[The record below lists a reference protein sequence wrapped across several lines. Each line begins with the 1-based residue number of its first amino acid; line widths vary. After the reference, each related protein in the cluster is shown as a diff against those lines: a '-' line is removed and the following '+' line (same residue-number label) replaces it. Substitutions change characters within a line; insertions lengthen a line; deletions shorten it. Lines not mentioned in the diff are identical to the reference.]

1 MAKTKTK
8 PGTTPSGAPPTV
20 PVLLPLALPAPYDYL
35 LPKGAKAEPGRFV
48 VAPLGTVEYLGA
60 VWRRPQEAARPEIDR
75 NKLRAIVE
83 VIDDVPTLPPVS
95 LDFADWVAN
104 YTLSSPGMVL
114 RMMMSA
120 GRAFDPPAPR
130 YGVRLIGPAPER
142 MTPARAR
149 VIEAAKNGLIWVKSS
164 LAEAA
169 GVSPGVID
177 GLVDAGTLI
186 AEPLPDWHALPLDLS
201 LKRAKLTA
209 EQEDAARKLLA
220 DTSGGFTVTLLD
232 GVTGSGKTEVYFEAI
247 AAALARG
254 RQVLV
259 LMPEIA
265 LTGQFIARCE
275 ERFGARPAEWHSGV
289 SAPLRG
295 RVWRAVAENK
305 AKLVVGARSA
315 LFLPFPD
322 LGLIVVDEEH
332 DQSYKQEERVTYQ
345 ARDMAVVRGHLGQ
358 APVVLSSA
366 TPSIESLV
374 NAEQGRYRHI
384 RLAQRFRTRSSQESP
399 VHVHPTR
406 LGPDGVRPK
415 APSPSRGGMKD
426 VPAPKTPKPPPGG
439 EEPALGLDPRV
450 DRRSRSG
457 GGPDA
462 RLDGTGLP
470 EIAAIDMRAN
480 PPERGRWLSPVL
492 ADAISETLQRGEQA
506 LLFLN
511 RRGYAPVT
519 LCRKCGFRFECPNCS
534 AWLVE
539 HRFRRR
545 LECHHCGTFV
555 PIPGTCP
562 KCGAEHSLVPC
573 GPGIERI
580 AEEIAERFPDARRVL
595 LSSDLTPS
603 IGDLRETLRE
613 IEDREV
619 DVIIGTQLVAKGHH
633 FPGLALVGVVDGDL
647 GLAQADPR
655 AAERTFQ
662 LLNQVTGRA
671 GRDAIPGRGFI
682 QTYMPEH
689 PVMQAIV
696 SGDRDAFYEREIAA
710 RREAGLP
717 PFGRLASL
725 LVSGSSREA
734 AETYARAVAL
744 AAPAAAKIQV
754 LGPAEAPLSV
764 IRGRHRY
771 RLLVKAAREADLQAY
786 LRLWLSQVPKP
797 KGDVRLIV
805 DVDPYSFL

>member
-8 PGTTPSGAPPTV
+8 PKAAPVSAPATV

-35 LPKGAKAEPGRFV
+35 VPKGLQVEPGQFV
-48 VAPLGTVEYLGA
+48 VVPLGPVDYLG
-60 VWRRPQEAARPEIDR
+60 VIWPRPEGEAPPKIEPK
-75 NKLRAIVE
+75 KLREIIELV
-83 VIDDVPTLPPVS
+83 DDVPPLPRIS

-120 GRAFDPPAPR
+120 GRAFDPPAQR
-130 YGVRLIGPAPER
+130 YGVRLAGPPPQR
-142 MTPARAR
+142 MTSARAR
-149 VIEAAKNGLIWVKSS
+149 VLEAAANGLIWVKSS
-164 LAEAA
+164 LAETA

-177 GLVDAGTLI
+177 GLVDAGALVT
-186 AEPLPDWHALPLDLS
+186 EPLPDWHAMPLDLS
-201 LKRAKLTA
+201 RQRAKLTKEQA
-209 EQEDAARKLLA
+209 EAARALLEN
-220 DTSGGFTVTLLD
+220 TSGAFTVSLLD
-232 GVTGSGKTEVYFEAI
+232 GVTGSGKTEIYFEAI
-247 AAALARG
+247 AAALGRG

-265 LTGQFIARCE
+265 LTSQFIARCE

-289 SAPLRG
+289 SGPMRG
-295 RVWRAVAENK
+295 RVWRAVADNK

-332 DQSYKQEERVTYQ
+332 DQSYKQEERVAYQ
-345 ARDMAVVRGHLGQ
+345 ARDMAVLRGALGS

-384 RLAQRFRTRSSQESP
+384 RLGTRY
-399 VHVHPTR
+399 
-406 LGPDGVRPK
+406 K
-415 APSPSRGGMKD
+415 A
-426 VPAPKTPKPPPGG
+426 A
-439 EEPALGLDPRV
+439 
-450 DRRSRSG
+450 
-457 GGPDA
+457 
-462 RLDGTGLP
+462 GLP
-470 EIAAIDMRAN
+470 AISAIDMRAA
-480 PPERGRWLSPVL
+480 PPERGRWLSPILV
-492 ADAISETLQRGEQA
+492 DAVAETLRRGEQA

-519 LCRKCGFRFECPNCS
+519 LCRKCGFKFECPNCS

-555 PIPGTCP
+555 PIPETCP
-562 KCGAEHSLVPC
+562 NCGAEHSLVPC
-573 GPGIERI
+573 GPGVERI
-580 AEEIAERFPDARRVL
+580 AEEVAERFPEARRVL

-603 IGDLRETLRE
+603 ISDLRETLRE
-613 IEDREV
+613 IEEREV

-671 GRDAIPGRGFI
+671 GRDTVPGRGLI

-689 PVMQAIV
+689 PVIQALV
-696 SGDRDAFYEREIAA
+696 SGDREAFLEREIAA
-710 RREAGLP
+710 RREATLP

-725 LVSGSSREA
+725 LVSGSAREA
-734 AETYARAVAL
+734 VEAYARAVAL
-744 AAPAAAKIQV
+744 AAPPAAKIQV

-786 LRLWLSQVPKP
+786 LRLWLSAVPKA
-797 KGDVRLIV
+797 KGDVRLVV
-805 DVDPYSFL
+805 DVDPYNFL

>member
-1 MAKTKTK
+1 MAKAKTKHGAK
-8 PGTTPSGAPPTV
+8 PAAPQTV

-35 LPKGAKAEPGRFV
+35 LPDGTEAEPGQFV
-48 VAPLGTVEYLGA
+48 VAPLGTVEYLAA
-60 VWRRPQEAARPEIDR
+60 VWRRPADAPSPEIDR
-75 NKLRAIVE
+75 KKLRAIVE
-83 VIDDVPTLPPVS
+83 VIEDVPPLPPVS

-104 YTLSSPGMVL
+104 YTLSLPGMVL

-120 GRAFDPPAPR
+120 GRAFSPPAPR
-130 YGVRLIGPAPER
+130 YGVRLIGAPPER

-149 VIEAAKNGLIWVKSS
+149 VLEAAKNGLIWVKSS

-177 GLVDAGTLI
+177 GLVDAGVLI
-186 AEPLPDWHALPLDLS
+186 AEPLPDWHARPLDLS
-201 LKRAKLTA
+201 LERANLTPA
-209 EQEDAARKLLA
+209 QDEAARQLLA
-220 DTSGGFTVTLLD
+220 NTSGGFTVTLLD

-332 DQSYKQEERVTYQ
+332 DQSYKQEERVAYQ
-345 ARDMAVVRGHLGQ
+345 ARDMAVVRGSLGQ
-358 APVVLSSA
+358 VPVVLSSA
-366 TPSIESLV
+366 TPSIETLV

-384 RLAQRFRTRSSQESP
+384 KLAARY
-399 VHVHPTR
+399 
-406 LGPDGVRPK
+406 K
-415 APSPSRGGMKD
+415 A
-426 VPAPKTPKPPPGG
+426 A
-439 EEPALGLDPRV
+439 
-450 DRRSRSG
+450 
-457 GGPDA
+457 
-462 RLDGTGLP
+462 GLP
-470 EIAAIDMRAN
+470 QIAAIDMRSD

-492 ADAISETLQRGEQA
+492 VDAVAETLARGEQA

-555 PIPGTCP
+555 PVPEECP
-562 KCGAEHSLVPC
+562 KCGAEQSLVPC

-580 AEEIAERFPDARRVL
+580 AEEIAERFPGARRVL

-603 IGDLRETLRE
+603 IADLRETLRE
-613 IEDREV
+613 IEEREV

-662 LLNQVTGRA
+662 LINQVTGRA
-671 GRDAIPGRGFI
+671 GRDAIPGRGLI

-689 PVMQAIV
+689 PVMQALV
-696 SGDRDAFYEREIAA
+696 SGDRDAFYEKEIAA

-734 AETYARAVAL
+734 ADAYARAVAL
-744 AAPAAAKIQV
+744 AAPAAAKIEV

-771 RLLVKAAREADLQAY
+771 RLLVKATREADLQAY
-786 LRLWLSQVPKP
+786 LRLWLAQVPKA
-797 KGDVRLIV
+797 KGDVRLVV
-805 DVDPYSFL
+805 DIDPYSFL

>member
-1 MAKTKTK
+1 
-8 PGTTPSGAPPTV
+8 V

-35 LPKGAKAEPGRFV
+35 VPKGMTAEPGRFV
-48 VAPLGTVEYLGA
+48 VAPLGTVEYLAA
-60 VWRRPQEAARPEIDR
+60 VWTRPEGESPAGIDR
-75 NKLRAIVE
+75 KRLREIVG
-83 VIDDVPTLPPVS
+83 VIDDVPPLPRVS
-95 LDFADWVAN
+95 LDFADWVAR

-130 YGVRLIGPAPER
+130 YGVRLAGAPPTR

-149 VIEAAKNGLIWVKSS
+149 VLEAAGNGLIWVKSS

-177 GLVDAGTLI
+177 GLVDAGALI
-186 AEPLPDWHALPLDLS
+186 AEPLPDWHAMKLDTS
-201 LKRAKLTA
+201 RARAKLTK
-209 EQEDAARKLLA
+209 EQQQAARELLENTG
-220 DTSGGFTVTLLD
+220 DGFSVTLLD
-232 GVTGSGKTEVYFEAI
+232 GVTGSGKTEIYFEAI

-254 RQVLV
+254 KQVLV

-265 LTGQFIARCE
+265 LTSQFIARCE

-289 SAPLRG
+289 SAPQRG

-322 LGLIVVDEEH
+322 LGPIVVDEEH

-345 ARDMAVVRGHLGQ
+345 ARDMAVVRGSLGN

-384 RLAQRFRTRSSQESP
+384 RLGTRY
-399 VHVHPTR
+399 
-406 LGPDGVRPK
+406 K
-415 APSPSRGGMKD
+415 A
-426 VPAPKTPKPPPGG
+426 A
-439 EEPALGLDPRV
+439 
-450 DRRSRSG
+450 
-457 GGPDA
+457 
-462 RLDGTGLP
+462 GLP
-470 EIAAIDMRAN
+470 SVAAIDMRAS

-492 ADAISETLQRGEQA
+492 VDAVGETLARGEQA

-519 LCRKCGFRFECPNCS
+519 LCRKCGFKFECPNCS

-545 LECHHCGTFV
+545 LECHHCGTFI
-555 PIPGTCP
+555 PIPETCP
-562 KCGAEHSLVPC
+562 SCGAEHSLVPC

-580 AEEIAERFPDARRVL
+580 AEEIKERFPDARRVL

-603 IGDLRETLRE
+603 VTELRQTLRE
-613 IEDREV
+613 IEEREV
-619 DVIIGTQLVAKGHH
+619 DIVIGTQLVAKGHH

-662 LLNQVTGRA
+662 LLNQVAGRA
-671 GRDAIPGRGFI
+671 GRDAIPGRGLI

-689 PVMQAIV
+689 PVIQALV
-696 SGDRDAFYEREIAA
+696 SGDRDAFYAREIEA

-725 LVSGSSREA
+725 LVSAGARDA
-734 AETYARAVAL
+734 AESYARAVAL
-744 AAPAAAKIQV
+744 AAPPAAKIQV

-771 RLLVKAAREADLQAY
+771 RLLVKATREADLQAY
-786 LRLWLSQVPKP
+786 LRLWLAAVPKA
-797 KGDVRLIV
+797 KGDVRLVV

>member
-1 MAKTKTK
+1 M
-8 PGTTPSGAPPTV
+8 
-20 PVLLPLALPAPYDYL
+20 LLPLALPAPYDYL
-35 LPKGAKAEPGRFV
+35 VPKGIKVAPGQFV
-48 VAPLGTVEYLGA
+48 VVPLGTVEYLGV
-60 VWRRPQEAARPEIDR
+60 VWPRREGEKPPAIERK
-75 NKLRAIVE
+75 KLREIIE
-83 VIDDVPTLPPVS
+83 VVDDVPPLPRVS

-120 GRAFDPPAPR
+120 GRAFEPPAQR
-130 YGVRLIGPAPER
+130 YGVRLAGAPPAR
-142 MTPARAR
+142 ITPARAR
-149 VIEAAKNGLIWVKSS
+149 VLAAASNGLIWIKSS

-169 GVSPGVID
+169 GVSPSVID
-177 GLVDAGTLI
+177 GLVDAGALVS
-186 AEPLPDWHALPLDLS
+186 EPLPDWHAMPLDVS
-201 LKRAKLTA
+201 RQRAKLTKDQK
-209 EQEDAARKLLA
+209 EAARTLLEN
-220 DTSGGFTVTLLD
+220 TSRGFTVTLLD

-265 LTGQFIARCE
+265 LTSQFIARCE
-275 ERFGARPAEWHSGV
+275 ERFGAKPAEWHSGV
-289 SAPLRG
+289 SAPMRG

-332 DQSYKQEERVTYQ
+332 DQSYKQEERVAYQ
-345 ARDMAVVRGHLGQ
+345 ARDMAVLRGALGS

-374 NAEQGRYRHI
+374 NVEWGRYGHI
-384 RLAQRFRTRSSQESP
+384 RLGTRY
-399 VHVHPTR
+399 
-406 LGPDGVRPK
+406 K
-415 APSPSRGGMKD
+415 A
-426 VPAPKTPKPPPGG
+426 A
-439 EEPALGLDPRV
+439 
-450 DRRSRSG
+450 
-457 GGPDA
+457 
-462 RLDGTGLP
+462 GLP
-470 EIAAIDMRAN
+470 AISAIDMRAS

-492 ADAISETLQRGEQA
+492 VDAVAETLARGEQA

-545 LECHHCGTFV
+545 LECHHCGTFI
-555 PIPGTCP
+555 PIPETCP

-603 IGDLRETLRE
+603 IADLRETLRE
-613 IEDREV
+613 IEEREV
-619 DVIIGTQLVAKGHH
+619 DVVIGTQLVAKGHH

-662 LLNQVTGRA
+662 LLSQVTGRA
-671 GRDAIPGRGFI
+671 GRDAIPGRGLI

-689 PVMQAIV
+689 PVMQALV
-696 SGDRDAFYEREIAA
+696 SGDRDAFYAREIEA

-734 AETYARAVAL
+734 AESYARSVAL
-744 AAPAAAKIQV
+744 AAPPAAKIQV

-786 LRLWLSQVPKP
+786 LRLWLSAVPKP
-797 KGDVRLIV
+797 KGDIRLVV

>member
-1 MAKTKTK
+1 LAKAKTKHGAK
-8 PGTTPSGAPPTV
+8 PAAPQTV

-35 LPKGAKAEPGRFV
+35 LPDGTEAEPGRFV
-48 VAPLGTVEYLGA
+48 VAPLGTVEYLAA
-60 VWRRPQEAARPEIDR
+60 VWRRAAEAPALEIDR

-83 VIDDVPTLPPVS
+83 VIEDVPPLPPVS
-95 LDFADWVAN
+95 LDFADWVAS

-120 GRAFDPPAPR
+120 GRAFSPPAPR
-130 YGVRLIGPAPER
+130 YGVRLIGTPPER

-149 VIEAAKNGLIWVKSS
+149 VLEAAKNGLIWVKSS

-177 GLVDAGTLI
+177 GLVDAGVLI
-186 AEPLPDWHALPLDLS
+186 AEPLPDWHARPLDLS
-201 LKRAKLTA
+201 LERAKLTPA
-209 EQEDAARKLLA
+209 QDEAARQLLA
-220 DTSGGFTVTLLD
+220 ITSSGFTVTLLD

-247 AAALARG
+247 AAALAGG

-332 DQSYKQEERVTYQ
+332 DQSYKQEERVAYQ
-345 ARDMAVVRGHLGQ
+345 ARDMAVVRGSLGQ
-358 APVVLSSA
+358 VPVVLSSA
-366 TPSIESLV
+366 TPSIETLV

-384 RLAQRFRTRSSQESP
+384 KLAARY
-399 VHVHPTR
+399 
-406 LGPDGVRPK
+406 K
-415 APSPSRGGMKD
+415 A
-426 VPAPKTPKPPPGG
+426 A
-439 EEPALGLDPRV
+439 
-450 DRRSRSG
+450 
-457 GGPDA
+457 
-462 RLDGTGLP
+462 GLP
-470 EIAAIDMRAN
+470 QLAAIDMRSD

-492 ADAISETLQRGEQA
+492 VDAVAETLARGEQA

-555 PIPGTCP
+555 PLPEECP
-562 KCGAEHSLVPC
+562 KCGAEQSLVPC

-580 AEEIAERFPDARRVL
+580 AEEIAERFPGARRVL

-603 IGDLRETLRE
+603 IADLRETLRE
-613 IEDREV
+613 IEEREV

-662 LLNQVTGRA
+662 LINQVTGRA
-671 GRDAIPGRGFI
+671 GRDAIPGRGLI
-682 QTYMPEH
+682 QTYMSEH
-689 PVMQAIV
+689 PVMQALV
-696 SGDRDAFYEREIAA
+696 SGDRDAFYEKEMAA

-764 IRGRHRY
+764 IRGRYRY
-771 RLLVKAAREADLQAY
+771 RLLVKATREADLQAY
-786 LRLWLSQVPKP
+786 LRLWLAQVPKA
-797 KGDVRLIV
+797 KGDVRLVV
-805 DVDPYSFL
+805 DIDPYSFL

>member
-1 MAKTKTK
+1 
-8 PGTTPSGAPPTV
+8 
-20 PVLLPLALPAPYDYL
+20 LLPLALPAPYDYL
-35 LPKGAKAEPGRFV
+35 VPKGIEVEPGQFV
-48 VAPLGTVEYLGA
+48 VVPLGPVDYLGV
-60 VWRRPQEAARPEIDR
+60 VWPRPEGEAPPKIEPK
-75 NKLRAIVE
+75 KLREIIE
-83 VIDDVPTLPPVS
+83 VVDDVPPLPPIS

-120 GRAFDPPAPR
+120 GRAFDPPAQR
-130 YGVRLIGPAPER
+130 YGVRLAGPPPQR

-149 VIEAAKNGLIWVKSS
+149 VLAAAANGLIWVKSS

-177 GLVDAGTLI
+177 GLVDAGALLT
-186 AEPLPDWHALPLDLS
+186 EPLPDWHAMPLDLS
-201 LKRAKLTA
+201 RQRAKLTKEQA
-209 EQEDAARKLLA
+209 EAARVLLEN
-220 DTSGGFTVTLLD
+220 TGGGFTVTLLD
-232 GVTGSGKTEVYFEAI
+232 GVTGSGKTEIYFEAI
-247 AAALARG
+247 AASLARG

-265 LTGQFIARCE
+265 LTSQFIARCE

-289 SAPLRG
+289 SAPMRG
-295 RVWRAVAENK
+295 RIWRAVAENK

-332 DQSYKQEERVTYQ
+332 DQSYKQEERVAYQ
-345 ARDMAVVRGHLGQ
+345 ARDMAVLRGALGS

-384 RLAQRFRTRSSQESP
+384 RLGIRYKAQSSAESREQA
-399 VHVHPTR
+399 HPTR
-406 LGPDGVRPK
+406 LGPDHVRPEP
-415 APSPSRGGMKD
+415 PSPSRGGMEHD
-426 VPAPKTPKPPPGG
+426 AAPQTPIPPPRG
-439 EEPALGLDPRV
+439 EVGARG
-450 DRRSRSG
+450 RSSSEAVAHLKSAPG
-457 GGPDA
+457 GGPSSHTG
-462 RLDGTGLP
+462 GTGLP
-470 EIAAIDMRAN
+470 EIAAIDMRAA
-480 PPERGRWLSPVL
+480 PPERGRWLSPILV
-492 ADAISETLQRGEQA
+492 DAIAETLGRGEQA

-519 LCRKCGFRFECPNCS
+519 LCRKCGFKFECPNCS

-555 PIPGTCP
+555 PIPETCP
-562 KCGAEHSLVPC
+562 NCGAEHSLVPC
-573 GPGIERI
+573 GPGVERI
-580 AEEIAERFPDARRVL
+580 AEEVAERFPEARRVL

-603 IGDLRETLRE
+603 ISDLRETLRE
-613 IEDREV
+613 IEEREV

-671 GRDAIPGRGFI
+671 GRDAIPGRGLI

-689 PVMQAIV
+689 PVIQALV
-696 SGDRDAFYEREIAA
+696 SGDRDTFLEREIAA
-710 RREAGLP
+710 RREATLP

-725 LVSGSSREA
+725 LVSGGVREA
-734 AETYARAVAL
+734 VEAYARAVAL
-744 AAPAAAKIQV
+744 AAPPAAKIQV

-786 LRLWLSQVPKP
+786 LRLWLSQLPKA
-797 KGDVRLIV
+797 KGDVRLVV

>member
-1 MAKTKTK
+1 LARTKTK
-8 PGTTPSGAPPTV
+8 PGAKSAAPQTV

-35 LPKGAKAEPGRFV
+35 LPDGTEAEPGRFV
-48 VAPLGTVEYLGA
+48 VAPLGTVEYLAA
-60 VWRRPQEAARPEIDR
+60 VWRRPAGALAPALDR
-75 NKLRAIVE
+75 KKLRAIAE
-83 VIDDVPTLPPVS
+83 VIDDVPPLPPVS

-120 GRAFDPPAPR
+120 GRAFSPPAPR
-130 YGVRLIGPAPER
+130 YGVRLVGPSPER

-149 VIEAAKNGLIWVKSS
+149 VLEAAQNGLIWVKSS

-177 GLVDAGTLI
+177 GLVDAGVLI

-201 LKRAKLTA
+201 LERAKLTEA
-209 EQEDAARKLLA
+209 QADAARQLLA
-220 DTSGGFTVTLLD
+220 NTSDGFTVSLLD

-247 AAALARG
+247 AAALAKG

-315 LFLPFPD
+315 LFLPFAD

-332 DQSYKQEERVTYQ
+332 DQSYKQEERVAYQ
-345 ARDMAVVRGHLGQ
+345 ARDMAVVRGSLGG

-366 TPSIESLV
+366 TPSIETLV

-384 RLAQRFRTRSSQESP
+384 
-399 VHVHPTR
+399 
-406 LGPDGVRPK
+406 K
-415 APSPSRGGMKD
+415 
-426 VPAPKTPKPPPGG
+426 
-439 EEPALGLDPRV
+439 LGLRYK
-450 DRRSRSG
+450 
-457 GGPDA
+457 A
-462 RLDGTGLP
+462 AGLP
-470 EIAAIDMRAN
+470 QIAAIDMRRD

-492 ADAISETLQRGEQA
+492 VDAVATTLARGEQA

-519 LCRKCGFRFECPNCS
+519 LCRKCGFRFECPNCTS
-534 AWLVE
+534 WLVE

-555 PIPGTCP
+555 PVPEQCP

-580 AEEIAERFPDARRVL
+580 AEEIAERFPGARRVL

-603 IGDLRETLRE
+603 IADLRETLRE
-613 IEDREV
+613 IEEREV

-662 LLNQVTGRA
+662 LINQVTGRA
-671 GRDAIPGRGFI
+671 GRDAVPGRGLI

-689 PVMQAIV
+689 PVMQALV
-696 SGDRDAFYEREIAA
+696 SGDRDAFYEKEIAA

-725 LVSGSSREA
+725 LVSGSAREA
-734 AETYARAVAL
+734 AEAYARAVAL
-744 AAPAAAKIQV
+744 AAPAAAKIAV

-786 LRLWLSQVPKP
+786 LRLWLAQIPKA
-797 KGDVRLIV
+797 KGDVRLVV
-805 DVDPYSFL
+805 DIDPYSFL

>member
-1 MAKTKTK
+1 M
-8 PGTTPSGAPPTV
+8 
-20 PVLLPLALPAPYDYL
+20 LPLALPAAYDYL
-35 LPKGAKAEPGRFV
+35 VPKGMRVMPGQFV
-48 VAPLGTVEYLGA
+48 VAPLATVEYLGV
-60 VWRRPQEAARPEIDR
+60 VWPRPEGETPPEIDR
-75 NKLRAIVE
+75 KKLREIIEIV
-83 VIDDVPTLPPVS
+83 DDVPPLPRIS
-95 LDFADWVAN
+95 LDFADWVAS

-130 YGVRLIGPAPER
+130 YGVRLAGAPPER

-149 VIEAAKNGLIWVKSS
+149 VLAAANNGLTWVKSS

-169 GVSPGVID
+169 GASPGVID
-177 GLVDAGTLI
+177 GLVDSGALI
-186 AEPLPDWHALPLDLS
+186 AEPLPDWHDIPLDLS
-201 LKRAKLTA
+201 RERAKLTNEQA
-209 EQEDAARKLLA
+209 EAARELLENTK
-220 DTSGGFTVTLLD
+220 DGFTVTLLD

-265 LTGQFIARCE
+265 LTSQFIARCQ

-295 RVWRAVAENK
+295 RIWRAVAEDK

-332 DQSYKQEERVTYQ
+332 DQSYKQEERVAYQ
-345 ARDMAVVRGHLGQ
+345 ARDMAVVRAHLGRC
-358 APVVLSSA
+358 PVVLSSA

-384 RLAQRFRTRSSQESP
+384 RLGTRY
-399 VHVHPTR
+399 
-406 LGPDGVRPK
+406 K
-415 APSPSRGGMKD
+415 A
-426 VPAPKTPKPPPGG
+426 A
-439 EEPALGLDPRV
+439 
-450 DRRSRSG
+450 
-457 GGPDA
+457 
-462 RLDGTGLP
+462 GLP
-470 EIAAIDMRAN
+470 AITAIDMRSA

-492 ADAISETLQRGEQA
+492 VDAMAETLARGEQA

-519 LCRKCGFRFECPNCS
+519 LCRKCGFKFECPNCS

-555 PIPGTCP
+555 PAPEQCP
-562 KCGAEHSLVPC
+562 NCGAEHSLVPC
-573 GPGIERI
+573 GPGVERI
-580 AEEIAERFPDARRVL
+580 AEEVAERFPDARRVL
-595 LSSDLTPS
+595 LSSDMTPS
-603 IGDLRETLRE
+603 ISDLRETLRE
-613 IEDREV
+613 IEEREV
-619 DVIIGTQLVAKGHH
+619 DIVIGTQLVAKGHH

-662 LLNQVTGRA
+662 LLSQVTGRA
-671 GRDAIPGRGFI
+671 GRAAIAGRGLI

-689 PVMQAIV
+689 PVIQELV
-696 SGDRDAFYEREIAA
+696 SGDRDTFLEREIEA
-710 RREAGLP
+710 RREATLP

-725 LVSGSSREA
+725 LVSASSREA
-734 AETYARAVAL
+734 AESYARAVAL
-744 AAPAAAKIQV
+744 AAPPAAKIQV

-786 LRLWLSQVPKP
+786 LRLWLSQVPKA

>member
-1 MAKTKTK
+1 MAKPKTK
-8 PGTTPSGAPPTV
+8 PPRGPSAAPATV

-35 LPKGAKAEPGRFV
+35 VPAGMGTAPGQFV
-48 VAPLGTVEYLGA
+48 VVPLGPVEYLGV
-60 VWRRPQEAARPEIDR
+60 VWPRAEGEAPPEIER
-75 NKLRAIVE
+75 NKLREIVE
-83 VIDDVPTLPPVS
+83 VLDSVPPLPPVS
-95 LDFADWVAN
+95 LEFADWVSR

-130 YGVRLIGPAPER
+130 YGVRLAGPPPQR
-142 MTPARAR
+142 ITPARAR
-149 VIEAAKNGLIWVKSS
+149 VLEAAGNGLIWVKSS

-177 GLVDAGTLI
+177 GLVDAGALAT
-186 AEPLPDWHALPLDLS
+186 EPLPDWHAMKLDTS
-201 LKRAKLTA
+201 RERAKLTN
-209 EQEDAARKLLA
+209 EQADAASALLENTA
-220 DTSGGFTVTLLD
+220 DGFSVTLLD

-254 RQVLV
+254 QQVLV

-265 LTGQFIARCE
+265 LTSQFISRCE
-275 ERFGARPAEWHSGV
+275 QRFGARPAEWHSGV
-289 SAPLRG
+289 SAPMRG
-295 RVWRAVAENK
+295 RIWRAVAENQ

-332 DQSYKQEERVTYQ
+332 DPSYKQEERVTYQ
-345 ARDMAVVRGHLGQ
+345 ARDMAVVRGHLGG

-384 RLAQRFRTRSSQESP
+384 RLE
-399 VHVHPTR
+399 
-406 LGPDGVRPK
+406 VRYK
-415 APSPSRGGMKD
+415 A
-426 VPAPKTPKPPPGG
+426 A
-439 EEPALGLDPRV
+439 
-450 DRRSRSG
+450 
-457 GGPDA
+457 
-462 RLDGTGLP
+462 GLP
-470 EIAAIDMRAN
+470 AITAIDMRAS

-492 ADAISETLQRGEQA
+492 VEAVAETLARGEQA

-511 RRGYAPVT
+511 RRGYAPMT

-539 HRFRRR
+539 HRFRKR
-545 LECHHCGTFV
+545 LECHHCGTFIPV
-555 PIPGTCP
+555 PETCP
-562 KCGAEHSLVPC
+562 NCGAEHSLVPC

-580 AEEIAERFPDARRVL
+580 AEEINERFPEARRVL

-603 IGDLRETLRE
+603 IGELRQTLRE
-613 IEDREV
+613 IEEREV
-619 DVIIGTQLVAKGHH
+619 DVVIGTQLVAKGHH

-671 GRDAIPGRGFI
+671 GREAIPGRGLI

-689 PVMQAIV
+689 PVIQALV
-696 SGDRDAFYEREIAA
+696 SGDRDTFLEREIAA
-710 RREAGLP
+710 RRDSGLP

-725 LVSGSSREA
+725 LVSGSARDA
-734 AETYARAVAL
+734 AEAYARAVAL
-744 AAPAAAKIQV
+744 AAPPAAKIQV
-754 LGPAEAPLSV
+754 LGPAEAPLPV
-764 IRGRHRY
+764 IRGRHRV
-771 RLLVKAAREADLQAY
+771 RLLVKAAREANMQAY

-797 KGDVRLIV
+797 KGDVRLVV

>member
-1 MAKTKTK
+1 M
-8 PGTTPSGAPPTV
+8 
-20 PVLLPLALPAPYDYL
+20 LLPLALPAPYDYL
-35 LPKGAKAEPGRFV
+35 VPEGTEVEPGQFV
-48 VAPLGTVEYLGA
+48 VVPLGSVDYLGV
-60 VWRRPQEAARPEIDR
+60 VWPRPEGEAPPKIDPK
-75 NKLRAIVE
+75 KLRAIIEIV
-83 VIDDVPTLPPVS
+83 DDVPPLPRVS

-120 GRAFDPPAPR
+120 GRAFEPPAPR
-130 YGVRLIGPAPER
+130 YGVRLAGPPPER

-149 VIEAAKNGLIWVKSS
+149 VLEAASNRLIWIKSS
-164 LAEAA
+164 LAQAA

-177 GLVDAGTLI
+177 GLVDTGALLT
-186 AEPLPDWHALPLDLS
+186 EPLPDWHAMPLDPS
-201 LKRAKLTA
+201 RQRAKLTKEQA
-209 EQEDAARKLLA
+209 EAARALLDNTA
-220 DTSGGFTVTLLD
+220 DGFTVSLLD
-232 GVTGSGKTEVYFEAI
+232 GVTGSGKTEIYFEAI

-254 RQVLV
+254 QQVLV

-265 LTGQFIARCE
+265 LTSQFIARCE

-289 SAPLRG
+289 SGPVRG
-295 RVWRAVAENK
+295 RIWRGVAENK
-305 AKLVVGARSA
+305 EKLVVGARSA

-332 DQSYKQEERVTYQ
+332 DQSYKQEERVAYQ
-345 ARDMAVVRGHLGQ
+345 ARDMAVLRGALGS

-374 NAEQGRYRHI
+374 NAEQGRYRH
-384 RLAQRFRTRSSQESP
+384 
-399 VHVHPTR
+399 VR
-406 LGPDGVRPK
+406 LGTRYK
-415 APSPSRGGMKD
+415 A
-426 VPAPKTPKPPPGG
+426 V
-439 EEPALGLDPRV
+439 
-450 DRRSRSG
+450 
-457 GGPDA
+457 
-462 RLDGTGLP
+462 GLP
-470 EIAAIDMRAN
+470 SISAIDMRAA

-492 ADAISETLQRGEQA
+492 VDAVAETLGRGEQA

-519 LCRKCGFRFECPNCS
+519 LCRKCGFKFECSNCS

-555 PIPGTCP
+555 PIPETCP
-562 KCGAEHSLVPC
+562 NCGAEHSLVPC
-573 GPGIERI
+573 GPGVERI
-580 AEEIAERFPDARRVL
+580 AEEIAERFPEARRVL

-603 IGDLRETLRE
+603 ISDLRETLRE
-613 IEDREV
+613 IEEREV

-671 GRDAIPGRGFI
+671 GREAIAGRGLI

-689 PVMQAIV
+689 PVIQALV
-696 SGDRDAFYEREIAA
+696 SADRDNFLEREIAA
-710 RREAGLP
+710 RRDAGLP

-725 LVSGSSREA
+725 LVSGSAREA
-734 AETYARAVAL
+734 AEGYARAVAL
-744 AAPAAAKIQV
+744 AAPPAAKIQV

-786 LRLWLSQVPKP
+786 LRLWLAAVPKP
-797 KGDVRLIV
+797 KGDVRLTV
-805 DVDPYSFL
+805 DIDPYSFL